1 MKKSILVLLV
11 LLFLLIL
18 TCVYQK
24 TDVLYAKYNDNPPN
38 TVVTIT
44 PTPLLPAIKKE
55 IAMVKSE
62 ERKIEKQIIITKT
75 EAEVLPKPI
84 VKQKILPVPV
94 STKQEILPLPVSTRQ
109 NDIEEIESLMQALKE
124 REDAFKNRDEFEL
137 HLRQLIKQALKNRS
151 VAIAHMNKEELHLIE
166 LQKELIKARDR
177 VYDKIGQTN
186 IPTSGE

>member
-1 MKKSILVLLV
+1 MKKSILALLV

-24 TDVLYAKYNDNPPN
+24 TDVLYAKYNDTPPN
-38 TVVTIT
+38 TLATIT
-44 PTPLLPAIKKE
+44 PTPLSRIAKE
-55 IAMVKSE
+55 TTMVKSE
-62 ERKIEKQIIITKT
+62 EKKIEKEIIITKT

-94 STKQEILPLPVSTRQ
+94 STKQKILPIPVSTKQ
-109 NDIEEIESLMQALKE
+109 NDIEEIDSLMQALKE

-137 HLRQLIKQALKNRS
+137 HLRQLIKQALENRS
-151 VAIAHMNKEELHLIE
+151 AAIAHMNKEELHLIE